1 MKYVSVRD
9 KMIVG
14 IIPEASTAEILLNN
28 LSEADFN
35 LADVSLI
42 MRDQK
47 LRDKIA
53 KDAGPLKGVR
63 YDQIS
68 ARLVQA
74 GLSAQDAQAY
84 QNAVAQGKVLA
95 AMKTAPVLIEAAK
108 EMFTDQ
114 SGESI
119 KEIKP

>member
-1 MKYVSVRD
+1 MD
-9 KMIVG
+9 KLIVG
-14 IIPEASTAEILLNN
+14 IIPDASTAEILLNN

-42 MRDQK
+42 MSDQK
-47 LRDKIA
+47 LRNKIA
-53 KDAGPLKGVR
+53 KDKGPLKGVSS
-63 YDQIS
+63 DQLS

-95 AMKTAPVLIEAAK
+95 AMKAAPDVAEAAK
-108 EMFTDQ
+108 EMFADQ

-119 KEIKP
+119 KEI

>member
-1 MKYVSVRD
+1 
-9 KMIVG
+9 MIVG
-14 IIPEASTAEILLNN
+14 IIPDASSAEILLNN

-47 LRDKIA
+47 LRDRIT

-63 YDQIS
+63 YDQIT
-68 ARLVQA
+68 AHLVQA
-74 GLSAQDAQAY
+74 GLGAQDAQAY
-84 QNAVAQGKVLA
+84 QDAVAQGKVLA
-95 AMKTAPVLIEAAK
+95 AMETAPELMKAAK
-108 EMFTDQ
+108 EMFSDH

-119 KEIKP
+119 KEIKS

>member
-1 MKYVSVRD
+1 
-9 KMIVG
+9 MILG
-14 IIPEASTAEILLNN
+14 IIPDVFAAEILLNN

-35 LADVSLI
+35 LGDVSLI
-42 MRDQK
+42 MRDQA

-53 KDAGPLKGVR
+53 KDMGPLKGVR

-68 ARLVQA
+68 TWLVQA
-74 GLSAQDAQAY
+74 GLSAPDAQTY
-84 QNAVAQGKVLA
+84 QDAVAQGKVLA
-95 AMKTAPVLIEAAK
+95 VMDAASDLVEIVR

-119 KEIKP
+119 TEIKS

>member
-1 MKYVSVRD
+1 MID
-9 KMIVG
+9 KLIVG
-14 IIPEASTAEILLNN
+14 IIPDASSAEILLNN

-35 LADVSLI
+35 LDDVSLL

-53 KDAGPLKGVR
+53 KDTGPLKGVH
-63 YDQIS
+63 YGQIT
-68 ARLVQA
+68 ARLIKA

-84 QNAVAQGKVLA
+84 QDAVEQGKVLA
-95 AMKTAPVLIEAAK
+95 AMKTTPDVMEAAM
-108 EMFTDQ
+108 EMFSDQ

>member
-1 MKYVSVRD
+1 
-9 KMIVG
+9 MIIG
-14 IIPEASTAEILLNN
+14 IIPDASTAEILLNN

-53 KDAGPLKGVR
+53 KDTGPLKGVH
-63 YDQIS
+63 YNQIS
-68 ARLVQA
+68 ARLVKA

-84 QNAVAQGKVLA
+84 QDAVSQGKVLA
-95 AMKTAPVLIEAAK
+95 AMTTTPDVTASAK
-108 EMFTDQ
+108 EMFSDQ

-119 KEIKP
+119 QEIK

>member
-1 MKYVSVRD
+1 
-9 KMIVG
+9 MIVG
-14 IIPEASTAEILLNN
+14 IILDPSTAEILLNN

-53 KDAGPLKGVR
+53 KDTGPLKGVR
-63 YDQIS
+63 YEQIS
-68 ARLVQA
+68 ARLIQA

-95 AMKTAPVLIEAAK
+95 AMKTSPDLMEAAR

-114 SGESI
+114 SGDSI
-119 KEIKP
+119 KEIEP

>member
-1 MKYVSVRD
+1 
-9 KMIVG
+9 MIIG
-14 IIPEASTAEILLNN
+14 IFPDVSTAEILLNN

-35 LADVSLI
+35 LADVSII
-42 MRDQK
+42 MRDQM

-53 KDAGPLKGVR
+53 RDTGPLKSIR

-68 ARLVQA
+68 ASLIQA
-74 GLSAQDAQAY
+74 GLSAQDAQVY

-95 AMKTAPVLIEAAK
+95 AMKIAPDLMEVAK

-119 KEIKP
+119 QEFKP

>member
-1 MKYVSVRD
+1 MID
-9 KMIVG
+9 KLIIG
-14 IIPEASTAEILLNN
+14 IIPDASTAEILLNN

-35 LADVSLI
+35 LEDISFL
-42 MRDQK
+42 MRDQM

-53 KDAGPLKGVR
+53 KDTGPLKGVR

-84 QNAVAQGKVLA
+84 QDAVAQGKVLA
-95 AMKTAPVLIEAAK
+95 AMKTAPNVTEAAK
-108 EMFTDQ
+108 EMFADQ

-119 KEIKP
+119 KETKP

>member
-1 MKYVSVRD
+1 
-9 KMIVG
+9 MIVG
-14 IIPEASTAEILLNN
+14 IIPDASTAEILLNN

-53 KDAGPLKGVR
+53 KDKGPLKGLQ

-68 ARLVQA
+68 TRLTKA

-84 QNAVAQGKVLA
+84 QNAVAQGKVLV
-95 AMKTAPVLIEAAK
+95 AMNTTPDVTEAAK
-108 EMFTDQ
+108 EMFSDQ
-114 SGESI
+114 SGQSI
-119 KEIKP
+119 QEIKS

>member
-1 MKYVSVRD
+1 MMD
-9 KMIVG
+9 KLIVG
-14 IIPEASTAEILLNN
+14 IIPDASTAEILLNN

-35 LADVSLI
+35 LADISLI

-53 KDAGPLKGVR
+53 KDTGPLKGVR
-63 YDQIS
+63 YNQVS
-68 ARLVQA
+68 ARLVRA

-84 QNAVAQGKVLA
+84 QNAVTQGKVLA
-95 AMKTAPVLIEAAK
+95 AMKTAPDVTEAAK
-108 EMFTDQ
+108 EMFADQ

-119 KEIKP
+119 KEIEP

>member
-1 MKYVSVRD
+1 
-9 KMIVG
+9 MIVG
-14 IIPEASTAEILLNN
+14 IIPDASSAEILLNN
-28 LSEADFN
+28 LYEADFN

-42 MRDQK
+42 MRDQS

-74 GLSAQDAQAY
+74 GLSAQEAAAY

-95 AMKTAPVLIEAAK
+95 ALNITPDLIEAAK

-119 KEIKP
+119 KEINP